1 MPAGACALM
10 GELQAQVMH
19 AVCGI
24 PGTLVQV
31 G

>member
-1 MPAGACALM
+1 MPAGACALV

-19 AVCGI
+19 VGSGI
-24 PGTLVQV
+24 PDTLVQV